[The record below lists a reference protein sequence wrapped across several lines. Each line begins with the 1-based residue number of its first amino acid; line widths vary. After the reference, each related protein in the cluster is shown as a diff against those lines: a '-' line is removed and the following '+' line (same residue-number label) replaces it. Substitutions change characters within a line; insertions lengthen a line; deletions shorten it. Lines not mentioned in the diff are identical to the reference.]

1 MRLDLLGPG
10 VVEIDDVRVFDLAFD
25 ESQRVRLSK
34 ILAVA
39 DERWAAGDVGGCLV
53 ELDGPWPRFL
63 QSRVSAVPEE
73 MAAGAAQRAGESGG
87 NAPARSGV
95 IDRVRRWWQ

>member
-1 MRLDLLGPG
+1 
-10 VVEIDDVRVFDLAFD
+10 
-25 ESQRVRLSK
+25 
-34 ILAVA
+34 
-39 DERWAAGDVGGCLV
+39 VGGCLV